1 MHSGALW
8 YTFVLHQGP
17 HLLGQALSSLPG
29 IQAEPDLRLL
39 LQPGQGGGHLHLLAT
54 LQELL
59 GDPPTVEA
67 VVVGHL
73 GLLQVHRPPGLD
85 QEDLLGDEFLS
96 VGLAR
101 T

>member
-8 YTFVLHQGP
+8 YTFVLNQGLD
-17 HLLGQALSSLPG
+17 LLNQARSSLPG
-29 IQAEPDLRLL
+29 IRAEPALRLL
-39 LQPGQGGGHLHLLAT
+39 LQPGQGCGHLHLLAP

-59 GDPPTVEA
+59 GDPPAVEA

-85 QEDLLGDEFLS
+85 QEDLLGDE
-96 VGLAR
+96 GLASLR